1 MTTENANTNQHE
13 DDALDLMGTLEIK
26 KIQRRTH
33 SGGAWV
39 TGTIGGH
46 RFEAL
51 VFAEH
56 AESESYELDD
66 SRISKLWLQRIEDRA
81 TVYNWDRGIDI
92 DAATPTAQKIVDLLA
107 AGLAEFIYGE

>member
-1 MTTENANTNQHE
+1 MMTENANTTEHE
-13 DDALDLMGTLEIK
+13 DDALDLMDTLEIK

-39 TGTIGGH
+39 TGTMAGH

-66 SRISKLWLQRIEDRA
+66 SRISKLWLQRIDDRV

-92 DAATPTAQKIVDLLA
+92 KAATPIAAKIVDLLA

>member
-1 MTTENANTNQHE
+1 MMTENANPTERE
-13 DDALDLMGTLEIK
+13 DDALDLMDSLEIK
-26 KIQRRTH
+26 KLQRRTH

-56 AESESYELDD
+56 AESESYELDR
-66 SRISKLWLQRIEDRA
+66 SRISKLWLQRIEDRV
-81 TVYNWDRGIDI
+81 TVFNWDRGIDI
-92 DAATPTAQKIVDLLA
+92 EAATPLAQKIVDLLG
-107 AGLAEFIYGE
+107 AGLAEFIYGS

>member
-1 MTTENANTNQHE
+1 MMTENANPTERE
-13 DDALDLMGTLEIK
+13 DDALDLMDSMEIK

-39 TGTIGGH
+39 TGAIAGH
-46 RFEAL
+46 HFEAL

-56 AESESYELDD
+56 AQSESYELDD
-66 SRISKLWLQRIEDRA
+66 SRISKLWLRRIADREV
-81 TVYNWDRGIDI
+81 VYNWDRGADVP
-92 DAATPTAQKIVDLLA
+92 AATPIAQKIVDLLA

>member
-1 MTTENANTNQHE
+1 MITEKNTNPIE
-13 DDALDLMGTLEIK
+13 DALDLMDTLDIK
-26 KIQRRTH
+26 KLQRRTH

-39 TGTIGGH
+39 SGTIGGH

-56 AESESYELDD
+56 AENPAYEIDD

-81 TVYNWDRGIDI
+81 TVYNWDRGMDI
-92 DAATPTAQKIVDLLA
+92 EAATPIAQKIVDLLA
-107 AGLAEFIYGE
+107 AGLAEFIYGS